1 MKKMMAM
8 VLVLVMGLGVL
19 AGCGSQGASA
29 DGASDLKL
37 VNAGKLTMSTNAA
50 FEPYE
55 FTDDSGAYVGIDI
68 EIADAIAKDLGLEL
82 QVDDMDFTAA
92 LQAAQ
97 QGKSDMVM
105 AGVTVTEERQKV
117 MNFTTSYS
125 TGVQV
130 VIVPENSDIASA
142 DDLAGHLIGTQ
153 SGTTGNIYCIDD
165 FGEDSVV
172 TYDNGNTAVQAL
184 LNGQIDCVVIDSAPA
199 EEHVKKNPG
208 LKILDTEYTVEDYAI
223 GISKDNEALLAAVNA
238 SIEKLQKDGTI
249 QKILDKYI
257 TAE

>member
-1 MKKMMAM
+1 MKKMVAM
-8 VLVLVMGLGVL
+8 MLVLMMGLGLL
-19 AGCGSQGASA
+19 AGCGAS
-29 DGASDLKL
+29 SSSSELKL
-37 VNAGKLTMSTNAA
+37 VNDGKLTMSTNAA
-50 FEPYE
+50 FPPYE
-55 FTDDSGAYVGIDI
+55 FTDDSGAYVGIDV

-97 QGKSDMVM
+97 QGKSDIVM
-105 AGVTVTEERQKV
+105 AGVTVTEEREKV

-130 VIVPENSDIASA
+130 IIVPEGSDIASP

-153 SGTTGNIYCIDD
+153 TGTTGNIYCEGDY
-165 FGEDSVV
+165 GADSVV
-172 TYDNGNTAVQAL
+172 TYDNGLVAAQAL
-184 LNGQIDCVVIDSAPA
+184 MNGQIDCVVIDSAPA
-199 EEHVKKNPG
+199 EEIVKANPG
-208 LKILDTEYTVEDYAI
+208 LKVLDTEYTVEDYAI
-223 GISKDNEALLAAVNA
+223 GISKDNEALLKAINA

-257 TAE
+257 SAE